1 MRQAIFSKGLRMT
14 GKKGSKNSTHLI
26 KRLSKYIKPYSGRFY
41 ESLICMFFYALF
53 NALQMFMFKPACDYI
68 FKDNNAD
75 KIPLIVLIIILITL
89 MKGVSEYLQNYLSS
103 FIGQRVVMDIRNE
116 IYTHLQKLSLDYFIK
131 HRTGHVVAR
140 ITNDVMLLQRAMV
153 IVPQVV
159 VKDGLAGVFLIGLM
173 FYLKWQW
180 ALIGLTV
187 IPVMGYALMIFA
199 RKLRKLSSETQARIA
214 DIYSYLHEKIMGI
227 SLIKAFCMEENEIKK
242 FKNENVRLFNVVM
255 KTMRTTSLQSP
266 LMEGIAVVGL
276 TFILA
281 IGGYSVINH
290 KVTPGTFFAFIATI
304 SSFYQHLRGF
314 GSVNRESQDA
324 LSATERIFY
333 VLDARSFILEAPDA
347 IELGILKNSIVFEN
361 ISFNYSRK
369 QKILDKI
376 NIEVKKG
383 EIVAIVG
390 VSGSGKTTIVNL
402 MARFYDP
409 SEGKVIIDGIDI
421 RKVTLKSL
429 RMQMGMVTQET
440 ILFND
445 SVRNNIAYGVPEAK
459 EEKIIEAAKI
469 AGAHEFIMNLPDKY
483 STTIGDRGVML
494 SGGERQRIAI
504 ARAMLK
510 EPTILIL
517 DEATSSLDSESEY
530 QVQKALDNLMKKHTV
545 FIITH
550 RLSSLQQ
557 ANKIVVIDKG
567 HIACFG
573 THSELLKNNE
583 IYKRLYN
590 LQFRE

>member
-1 MRQAIFSKGLRMT
+1 M
-14 GKKGSKNSTHLI
+14 
-26 KRLSKYIKPYSGRFY
+26 
-41 ESLICMFFYALF
+41 
-53 NALQMFMFKPACDYI
+53 
-68 FKDNNAD
+68 
-75 KIPLIVLIIILITL
+75 
-89 MKGVSEYLQNYLSS
+89 
-103 FIGQRVVMDIRNE
+103 
-116 IYTHLQKLSLDYFIK
+116 
-131 HRTGHVVAR
+131 
-140 ITNDVMLLQRAMV
+140 
-153 IVPQVV
+153 
-159 VKDGLAGVFLIGLM
+159 
-173 FYLKWQW
+173 
-180 ALIGLTV
+180 
-187 IPVMGYALMIFA
+187 
-199 RKLRKLSSETQARIA
+199 
-214 DIYSYLHEKIMGI
+214 
-227 SLIKAFCMEENEIKK
+227 
-242 FKNENVRLFNVVM
+242 
-255 KTMRTTSLQSP
+255 
-266 LMEGIAVVGL
+266 
-276 TFILA
+276 
-281 IGGYSVINH
+281 
-290 KVTPGTFFAFIATI
+290 
-304 SSFYQHLRGF
+304 
-314 GSVNRESQDA
+314 
-324 LSATERIFY
+324 
-333 VLDARSFILEAPDA
+333 ARS
-347 IELGILKNSIVFEN
+347 
-361 ISFNYSRK
+361 
-369 QKILDKI
+369 
-376 NIEVKKG
+376 
-383 EIVAIVG
+383 
-390 VSGSGKTTIVNL
+390 
-402 MARFYDP
+402 YDP